1 MAFRNEDQENG
12 RKCVCSNVIKSGS
25 QIQLPASSVAMDERS
40 KGTKCQE
47 KEVLPKLNLGS
58 SPGGLLSNWDGPY
71 NGEPTAPSETEGL
84 WKGVR
89 ALQLRSPPLMP

>member
-1 MAFRNEDQENG
+1 
-12 RKCVCSNVIKSGS
+12 
-25 QIQLPASSVAMDERS
+25 MDERS

-47 KEVLPKLNLGS
+47 KEVLPKLNLGN

-84 WKGVR
+84 WKGVSV
-89 ALQLRSPPLMP
+89 LQ